1 MPIQVA
7 YGEGQIPA
15 WNDLRVLTDFA
26 ASAKSWA
33 ELLHCK
39 LEILPF
45 PQYYV
50 LYNGEKDEEDQRSM
64 DLKDAFPTWKGI
76 EPCLN
81 CTATLLNIN
90 YGHNAAV
97 MKRSKSLRDYS
108 VYIQRIRD
116 HKASGMDI
124 SQAVDKATEECIME
138 GILRDVLLK
147 NSAEVKNMVLGIWG
161 TENHIR
167 KQQEE
172 QLETGYMKPKEK
184 EREREMEEVLSLA
197 SKCI

>member
-1 MPIQVA
+1 M
-7 YGEGQIPA
+7 E
-15 WNDLRVLTDFA
+15 
-26 ASAKSWA
+26 
-33 ELLHCK
+33 
-39 LEILPF
+39 
-45 PQYYV
+45 
-50 LYNGEKDEEDQRSM
+50 
-64 DLKDAFPTWKGI
+64 LKDAFPTWKGI

-97 MKRSKSLRDYS
+97 MKRSKTLRDYS

-172 QLETGYMKPKEK
+172 QERIEK
-184 EREREMEEVLSLA
+184 ENEKLRERTIELKQETAELKREKAELKREKAELVERKEAEEILIKKLLDEGRIEELKKVLADGMYRQKILEKYQLLS
-197 SKCI
+197 

>member
-1 MPIQVA
+1 M
-7 YGEGQIPA
+7 E
-15 WNDLRVLTDFA
+15 
-26 ASAKSWA
+26 
-33 ELLHCK
+33 
-39 LEILPF
+39 
-45 PQYYV
+45 
-50 LYNGEKDEEDQRSM
+50 
-64 DLKDAFPTWKGI
+64 LKDAFPTWKGI

-97 MKRSKSLRDYS
+97 MKRSKTLRDYS

-172 QLETGYMKPKEK
+172 QERIEKEK
-184 EREREMEEVLSLA
+184 EKLRERTIELKQETAELKREKAELKREKAELKREKAELVERKEAEEILIKKLLDEGRIEELKKVLADGMYRQKILEKYQLLS
-197 SKCI
+197 